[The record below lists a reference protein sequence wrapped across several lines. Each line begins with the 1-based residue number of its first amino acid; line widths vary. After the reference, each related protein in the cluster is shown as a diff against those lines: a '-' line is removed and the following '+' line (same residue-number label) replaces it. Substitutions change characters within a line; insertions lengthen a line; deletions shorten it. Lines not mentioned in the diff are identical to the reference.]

1 MADEYIVNV
10 VLEGNSTSLESATN
24 RGARS
29 QDRLKQSTQAAN
41 IEFLA
46 QVARY
51 QAMTAALN
59 QTIGGIN
66 KLAGGLEEIGFE
78 KTAEATRRFTK
89 LLELVAGPAE
99 IYLAY
104 LTLSIALGQKDA
116 ATKGAQAAATT
127 GLTAAIKANT
137 VALLANP
144 LFYMAAAILTLIV
157 TLGYLEKEFGKLRG
171 AIEFALQPLERF
183 RDLMEFI
190 QDTVNNTVDAFAN
203 FGNTILGRPTES
215 ELTSMIKA
223 GA

>member
-10 VLEGNSTSLESATN
+10 VIEGNSTSLESATN

-29 QDRLKQSTQAAN
+29 QDRLKQSTQGAN

-46 QVARY
+46 LVARY

-171 AIEFALQPLERF
+171 AIEFALQPLE
-183 RDLMEFI
+183 
-190 QDTVNNTVDAFAN
+190 
-203 FGNTILGRPTES
+203 
-215 ELTSMIKA
+215 
-223 GA
+223 